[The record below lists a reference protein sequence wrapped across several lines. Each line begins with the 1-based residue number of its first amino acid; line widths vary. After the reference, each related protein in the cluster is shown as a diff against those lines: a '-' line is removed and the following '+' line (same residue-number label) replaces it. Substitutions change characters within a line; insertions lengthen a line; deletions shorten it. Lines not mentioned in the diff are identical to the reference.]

1 MKKRRAARTKMRQKR
16 IQIAKAVRPVASE
29 GVACQNVVKMMK
41 INRLCCSWYYWWTSK
56 TELNILTRTS
66 RVVIRRP
73 LRLET
78 SSRGRRKL
86 DQETATKNP
95 EQFFPRFSN
104 LNILSKG
111 CTCGYEVE
119 QKIFLPLS
127 LHLNSEPCGGDS
139 LPGQLD
145 QEVLLLNWPNLRPS
159 GWEWWLVRRWW
170 PAPLKWSGGC
180 FLVCVRKIRRG
191 WCHHWRQEMENLTSY
206 S

>member
-1 MKKRRAARTKMRQKR
+1 MIIISIYK
-16 IQIAKAVRPVASE
+16 
-29 GVACQNVVKMMK
+29 NVFNNC
-41 INRLCCSWYYWWTSK
+41 NRWVITSK

-95 EQFFPRFSN
+95 AHRRKISPANSN
-104 LNILSKG
+104 LTISYED
-111 CTCGYEVE
+111 CTCGYKIE

-127 LHLNSEPCGGDS
+127 LHLDSEPCGGDS

-145 QEVLLLNWPNLRPS
+145 QEVLLLNWPNLRLKNNDNHYLLKKSPPHQ
-159 GWEWWLVRRWW
+159 LAK
-170 PAPLKWSGGC
+170 PASIVMFKKC
-180 FLVCVRKIRRG
+180 
-191 WCHHWRQEMENLTSY
+191 
-206 S
+206 